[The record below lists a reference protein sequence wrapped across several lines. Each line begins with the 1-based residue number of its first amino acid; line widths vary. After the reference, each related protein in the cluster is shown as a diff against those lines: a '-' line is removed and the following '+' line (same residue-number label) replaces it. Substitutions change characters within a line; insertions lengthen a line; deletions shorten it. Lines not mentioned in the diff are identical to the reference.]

1 MKTATF
7 FLTTVVALLG
17 ISVASNDNADRD
29 AQQKIMTAKLES
41 AQKVLEGLSSNNYEL
56 VGRHADLLIQ
66 VSKQMEPRLPKTAQS
81 EMNSNDFRR
90 AAQTIAEQAKAK
102 NSEGI
107 ALAFSDLTMSCVRC
121 HKHVREVRMAS
132 LDVAH

>member
-7 FLTTVVALLG
+7 FLTSVVALLG
-17 ISVASNDNADRD
+17 ISVASKDNADRD
-29 AQQKIMTAKLES
+29 AQQKLMTAKLES

-66 VSKQMEPRLPKTAQS
+66 VSKEMEPRLPKTAQS
-81 EMNSNDFRR
+81 EMNNNDFRR

-102 NSEGI
+102 SSEGI

-132 LDVAH
+132 LHVDH